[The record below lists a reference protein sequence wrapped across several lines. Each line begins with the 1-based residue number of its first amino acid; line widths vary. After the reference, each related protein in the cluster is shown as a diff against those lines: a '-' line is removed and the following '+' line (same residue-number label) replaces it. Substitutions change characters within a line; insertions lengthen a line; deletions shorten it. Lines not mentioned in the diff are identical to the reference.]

1 MREEVSMIMEIDFS
15 FSREERL
22 KSFAD
27 IRNLF
32 VSGKVLNHYPMRIIW
47 LPVEASD
54 APFPVQL
61 AISVP
66 RKKFPKAVHRNRIK
80 RLIREAYRLNKHRL
94 YQALEGR
101 NQNYAVMIIYVD
113 KSMPVY
119 DEIEPQVRKALDR
132 LGKKILQASENK

>member
-54 APFPVQL
+54 APFPVKL